1 MDISV
6 FSDDNFDTLAWVN
19 NILNNV
25 ENEKKENYTMSLV
38 MKLQLYV
45 QQVNS
50 NLEQTSEQV
59 LESLPRIMQDICS
72 LREEAQALKEK
83 MAVVKDE
90 VIKIEQDTGKSI
102 SNIERLDT
110 VKTKLIDAKQGLH
123 ESDNWTVLVNEMEEL
138 FDIKNIDAIASKL
151 NSMQNSLKLLI
162 NVSDYEDRKLQLE
175 GLKNR
180 LEAIAS
186 PAIVQAF
193 TENNTEQAI
202 TYSRIFLSIG
212 RTTQLL
218 KYYHKCQRDI
228 LLKKW
233 RDQLDVDQE
242 ETVAV
247 WVHNFYDILLS
258 NWHTQHKWFYQV
270 FPTESVS
277 KTIIELYADVLQYLD
292 PSVEEC
298 IEAALKQTTDKLAFL
313 LEVKQITKQFVTNF
327 LVITDTKDT
336 SASTAIYQPLL
347 LAIYRP
353 LSTHL
358 RNYATYERMNL
369 LGQLPNLAL
378 DQATDSP
385 ADVVAAVGRA
395 GSAVIDG
402 IEVSRKR
409 CRELT
414 EHCGY
419 CGLLV
424 SVRVCLVAH
433 ADQYRVAVKQLDRNR
448 LKGEDWNTFQL
459 CFSLLQ
465 NAGEMLLKINQ
476 LEVDLTTCVLEL
488 QRNDTLID
496 YKILLLNEGDRKELL
511 SLIRCVSEG
520 REVALLDHVTNDWSK
535 LCADIHH
542 LICQVALAPALRQ
555 LETVQ
560 RPSTWTQYAQG
571 ASSTD
576 APDYSF
582 TPQEYITEIGQY
594 LMTLPQHLEPFL
606 FRENPGLT
614 CAFRSG
620 RPEYNRTQV
629 TSPSPNPTHNEAN
642 AVVDAEITAAT
653 NGSTDSST
661 TATLTNVFL
670 GVIVKATCQAY
681 SDAILNVCELNA
693 ANGRQLAH
701 DIGYLGNI
709 VEDLGLSLTDSL
721 QQISA
726 LLKIPSDLYM
736 TKSAGYSAR
745 HVAAIRQIRNITS
758 S

>member
-1 MDISV
+1 MDISA
-6 FSDDNFDTLAWVN
+6 FSDDNFDTIAWVN
-19 NILNNV
+19 NILNNA

-45 QQVNS
+45 QQVNL

-59 LESLPRIMQDICS
+59 LESLPKIMQDIRS
-72 LREEAQALKEK
+72 LREEAQILKDK

-90 VIKIEQDTGKSI
+90 VIKIEQGTGKSI
-102 SNIERLDT
+102 TNIEHLDI
-110 VKTKLIDAKQGLH
+110 VKTKLIQAKQGLH

-151 NSMQNSLKLLI
+151 NSMQNSLKLLV

-193 TENNTEQAI
+193 TENNAEQAI
-202 TYSRIFLSIG
+202 VYSRIFLSIG
-212 RTTQLL
+212 RTSQLL

-233 RDQLDVDQE
+233 RDQLDVEQE
-242 ETVAV
+242 ETVIV

-258 NWHTQHKWFYQV
+258 NWHTQHKWFFQV

-277 KTIIELYADVLQYLD
+277 KTIIDLYADVLQCLD
-292 PSVEEC
+292 PSIEEC
-298 IEAALKQTTDKLAFL
+298 IEAALKQTSDKLAFL
-313 LEVKQITKQFVTNF
+313 LEIKQITKQFVTNF
-327 LVITDTKDT
+327 LAISDTKDT
-336 SASTAIYQPLL
+336 FSTTSIHPPLL
-347 LAIYRP
+347 IAIYRP
-353 LSTHL
+353 LSKHL
-358 RNYATYERMNL
+358 RNYVTYERSQL
-369 LGQLPNLAL
+369 LSRLPNLAA
-378 DQATDSP
+378 DQVSDSP
-385 ADVVAAVGRA
+385 TDIVAAIGRS
-395 GSAVIDG
+395 GSAVLDSIG
-402 IEVSRKR
+402 ESRRR

-414 EHCGY
+414 EQCGY

-424 SVRVCLVAH
+424 AVRACLVAH
-433 ADQYRVAVKQLDRNR
+433 ADQYRVAVKHLDRNR
-448 LKGEDWNTFQL
+448 FKGEDWNTFQL

-465 NAGEMLLKINQ
+465 HAGDMLLKINQ
-476 LEVDLTTCVLEL
+476 VEVDVTSCVLEL
-488 QRNDTLID
+488 QRNDAVID
-496 YKILLLNEGDRKELL
+496 YKTLLLNDGDRKELQ
-511 SLIRCVSEG
+511 SLIRCVAEG
-520 REVALLDHVTNDWSK
+520 REVALLDHVTSDWSK

-542 LICQVALAPALRQ
+542 LIGQVALAPALRH

-560 RPSTWTQYAQG
+560 RATTWAQYAQG
-571 ASSTD
+571 TSSAD

-606 FRENPGLT
+606 FRENPALT
-614 CAFRSG
+614 CAFRAA
-620 RPEYNRTQV
+620 RPEYNRAHV
-629 TSPSPNPTHNEAN
+629 TNQNSSAANESGTPEIEAGGTIGS
-642 AVVDAEITAAT
+642 VDSVGNTTAA
-653 NGSTDSST
+653 
-661 TATLTNVFL
+661 LTNVFL
-670 GVIVKATCQAY
+670 SVIVKATCQAY
-681 SDAILNVCELNA
+681 SDAILNICELNA
-693 ANGRQLAH
+693 ASGRQLAH

-709 VEDLGLSLTDSL
+709 VEDLGLSLTDTL

-726 LLKIPSDLYM
+726 LLRIPTDQYI